1 MTSSRARDFAALFAL
16 MSSTIGGCVIER
28 GSLTGESVD
37 AFSPFDTASDVRIA
51 NDVPVPED
59 VPGDAGPDA
68 HVIPS
73 TELIA
78 HWEFTTM
85 TDLLRDS
92 SGNGHTLTVLG
103 AVSPGARSS
112 SMELEFRSSPGLSTP
127 NAPDFE
133 GAVAVSLWARP
144 ALAPNAGQ
152 TFPLVESTNRLSVRY
167 SAPVDNSGIPRT
179 FECVHGTARVVSDD
193 TLAGEW
199 VHVACV
205 EDGGRLSIYING
217 VSVRN
222 SAVEAEMPSSS
233 GYFLGAAP
241 DGMSS
246 AFVTSGRMDDVRI
259 WGIAPSAEVITQ
271 LFMTTRP

>member
-1 MTSSRARDFAALFAL
+1 
-16 MSSTIGGCVIER
+16 MSSTVGGCIIER

-37 AFSPFDTASDVRIA
+37 AFSPFDTTSDVRIA

-78 HWEFTTM
+78 HWEFTNM

-92 SGNGHTLTVLG
+92 SGNGHNLTVLG
-103 AVSPGARSS
+103 TVSPGARSS
-112 SMELEFRSSPGLSTP
+112 GMALEFRRTPGLSSE
-127 NAPDFE
+127 NSPDFDS
-133 GAVAVSLWARP
+133 AAAVSLWALP

-152 TFPLVESTNRLSVRY
+152 NFPLVESTNRLSVRY
-167 SAPVDNSGIPRT
+167 SAPVDNSGLPRT
-179 FECVHGTARVVSDD
+179 FECVHGSARVLSNDM
-193 TLAGEW
+193 LAGEW

-217 VSVRN
+217 VFVRN
-222 SAVEAEMPSSS
+222 STVDAEMPSSS
-233 GYFLGAAP
+233 GYFIGATP
-241 DGMSS
+241 EGTTS
-246 AFVTSGRMDDVRI
+246 AFVMSGKMDDVRI
-259 WGIAPSAEVITQ
+259 WGIAPSADVITQ